1 MPTYANICQH
11 VSSEKTWY
19 PLPKASFLS
28 HLSPKQTL
36 RLHFSG
42 RPVSQCYGTHECFV
56 FRLHSGALVQ
66 KGETGIPWDTRW
78 TNVARLISYSGGSK
92 RQMAHIFCLEVD
104 RGWVQNGADT
114 KLFITD
120 ILQLN
125 IVQLQHTATIHSHI
139 ALTMARTP
147 RLAGAWRTEARPRA
161 GSLMMLDVVCSCL
174 FMFVQPFQIFQGR
187 MEEREL
193 LGFSLVCSIS

>member
-1 MPTYANICQH
+1 MPSVATRQHSRAKSWALRVVHRAEDAQNTVRKSTKRQPMPAMPIANICQHMPTYANICQH

-66 KGETGIPWDTRW
+66 KGETGIPWDTMGYQMDKCSQI
-78 TNVARLISYSGGSK
+78 NLILRRIQTSDGT
-92 RQMAHIFCLEVD
+92 HIFVWKWTEDGC
-104 RGWVQNGADT
+104 RMGQIQNY
-114 KLFITD
+114 
-120 ILQLN
+120 
-125 IVQLQHTATIHSHI
+125 S
-139 ALTMARTP
+139 
-147 RLAGAWRTEARPRA
+147 
-161 GSLMMLDVVCSCL
+161 
-174 FMFVQPFQIFQGR
+174 
-187 MEEREL
+187 
-193 LGFSLVCSIS
+193 